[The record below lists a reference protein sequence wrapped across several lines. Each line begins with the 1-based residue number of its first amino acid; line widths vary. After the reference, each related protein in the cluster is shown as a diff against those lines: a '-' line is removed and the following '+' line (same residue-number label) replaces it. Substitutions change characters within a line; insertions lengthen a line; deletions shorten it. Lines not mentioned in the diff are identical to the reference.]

1 LSARSAPAPK
11 KTWIVLLIIVG
22 LAALLYGWWMSAPKL
37 VTKTERMEASA
48 PLHVAAAADLS
59 PALNDLNSEFK
70 RRTGVEVRV
79 TLGASGTLYSQIV
92 NGAPFDVFLSADS
105 GYPLSLAQQGYARGE
120 VKDYALGHIV
130 LWFQRDIVAHSKPGP
145 ELLENARVRRVAIAN
160 PEHAPYGRA
169 AVAALKNLHVYEQT
183 QPKLVVGESVSQA
196 AQFALSGSVQAAV
209 LPLTTVQSL
218 RMRDAGQFWPIPQQ
232 DYPSILQSAVLLASS
247 THKAGPQYLDFLLS
261 PEGQA
266 ILRRHGFAPA
276 VEVQP

>member
-1 LSARSAPAPK
+1 MSARSFSGPK

-22 LAALLYGWWMSAPKL
+22 LAALLYWWWISAPKL
-37 VTKTERMEASA
+37 VTKSQQIEASS

-92 NGAPFDVFLSADS
+92 NGAPFDIFLSADS
-105 GYPLSLAQQGYARGE
+105 GYPRSLAQQGYVRGE

-130 LWFQRDIVAHSKPGP
+130 LWFQRELVAHAKPGP
-145 ELLENARVRRVAIAN
+145 ELLESLQVRKVAIAN

-169 AVAALKNLHVYEQT
+169 AVAALKSLHVYEQT
-183 QPKLVVGESVSQA
+183 QPKLVIGESVSQT

-209 LPLTTVQSL
+209 LPLTTVKSP
-218 RMRDAGQFWPIPQQ
+218 RMRDKGQFWPIPQQ

-266 ILRRHGFAPA
+266 ILRRHGFSPA
-276 VEVQP
+276 AEGQP